1 MVNVALSKKRL
12 LAIAV
17 AATVCAFVVA
27 VPAYAF
33 WYVHGNDYGVG
44 ESENGVNEV
53 LVTVDASAQNGGVWA
68 EQVFVPA
75 GTGTVS
81 NALEQAVHASTESQ
95 NDVEAIHD
103 YGYTSDGDFISGK
116 DYTIKVYPAESQ
128 NPGTHTTQDAQG
140 TTVTDP
146 DSTTLQRY
154 DQVVVTLN

>member
-1 MVNVALSKKRL
+1 MVNVALSKKHL

-17 AATVCAFVVA
+17 AVAVCALIAA

-33 WYVHGNDYGVG
+33 WYVHGNDYGVS

-81 NALEQAVHASTESQ
+81 NALEQAVHADTESQ
-95 NDVEAIHD
+95 NDVDAIHD
-103 YGYTSDGDFISGK
+103 YGYTSDGDFINGR
-116 DYTIKVYPAESQ
+116 DCTIKVYSAESQ
-128 NPGTHTTQDAQG
+128 KPGTQTTQDSDG
-140 TTVTDP
+140 TTVSDP
-146 DSTTLQRY
+146 DSTVLQRY
-154 DQVVVTLN
+154 DNVVVTLN